1 LGIKSDAKLLIQTLI
16 KLSLWM
22 RSESNY
28 RDTLINISSLTH
40 LLAPTAQ
47 EVRFTAGL
55 MKGSFSGNEIKYF
68 YHFFWKGSC

>member
-1 LGIKSDAKLLIQTLI
+1 LGIKSDAKLLIQMLI
-16 KLSLWM
+16 KLNLWM
-22 RSESNY
+22 HY

-55 MKGSFSGNEIKYF
+55 MKGSFSGN
-68 YHFFWKGSC
+68 